1 MASDPIQLTPGLL
14 LMGGAL
20 CLFAAVEPRL
30 GLALIG
36 VLLIVRGYIGW
47 VADSGGPL
55 DDGETLLM
63 EVGEEGEPDRPVRI
77 RDLNRPEEETTDKG

>member
-1 MASDPIQLTPGLL
+1 
-14 LMGGAL
+14 
-20 CLFAAVEPRL
+20 
-30 GLALIG
+30 
-36 VLLIVRGYIGW
+36 LLIVRGYIGW